1 MLTSN
6 KASRFFYFAP
16 SSSSST
22 SGSYQLKPPHVYEME
37 NRIKTKEARKYI
49 FKDLIEMVEVHRE
62 REIDKYFFL
71 SLY

>member
-1 MLTSN
+1 
-6 KASRFFYFAP
+6 
-16 SSSSST
+16 
-22 SGSYQLKPPHVYEME
+22 ME